1 MHLLR
6 TMNRPLQLL
15 AKIKRIRTP
24 TRAQING
31 KDKTKIKIK
40 SMVKEIK
47 EDQEIKGEQAIKEAK
62 EIKEEPEIREM
73 VKDSEVAMLVT
84 IKVAVSPEARRT
96 SRQPK
101 P

>member
-1 MHLLR
+1 MLATIVDGDAGPLSTIQIAITKHQRRTGPMHLLR

-47 EDQEIKGEQAIKEAK
+47 ED
-62 EIKEEPEIREM
+62 
-73 VKDSEVAMLVT
+73 
-84 IKVAVSPEARRT
+84 
-96 SRQPK
+96 
-101 P
+101 